1 MQHDSPDG
9 ILSGIRCEWAAQYR
23 LKRCRFT
30 HITRPWF
37 MSRLSM
43 IGDMVEFNLRPIIHE
58 LLRTRQYIGR
68 NQSTMRRASSG
79 PGPGR
84 SLIRQLFF
92 GAKEVVGTMLFDSLT
107 PKPPQQDPPCETQ
120 SDCERAKVQ
129 ATEAH
134 CRSRQIVRKH
144 CLNRHPTPSTL
155 VHSETRVRRLRAPV
169 ERGGVAY
176 ASSRS
181 RSSRWLA
188 AGLRP
193 GLPLRVPP
201 SCKGM

>member
-1 MQHDSPDG
+1 MVHEKAELDWRHGQVQSPTHNSRALENSS
-9 ILSGIRCEWAAQYR
+9 IYWA
-23 LKRCRFT
+23 K
-30 HITRPWF
+30 
-37 MSRLSM
+37 
-43 IGDMVEFNLRPIIHE
+43 PIDNE
-58 LLRTRQYIGR
+58 
-68 NQSTMRRASSG
+68 ASSG
-79 PGPGR
+79 PRPGR
-84 SLIRQLFF
+84 PLIRQLLF
-92 GAKEVVGTMLFDSLT
+92 GAKDVVGTMAFDSLT
-107 PKPPQQDPPCETQ
+107 PKPPQQDPPYETQ

-188 AGLRP
+188 AAVRP

-201 SCKGM
+201 SCKGV